1 MLLRGSLLASHLHRT
16 AAVPRLW
23 EASLELMVAGEV
35 SSASTPVQQQ
45 EGSVAGAPAAPGR
58 LDPAVDALQD
68 TTHDLVLSLLHVRAC
83 DWWLRAAAVWVC

>member
-23 EASLELMVAGEV
+23 EALLELMVAGEV
-35 SSASTPVQQQ
+35 SSASMPVQQQ
-45 EGSVAGAPAAPGR
+45 EASVAGAPAAPGR

-68 TTHDLVLSLLHVRAC
+68 TTHHLVLSLLHVRAGNC
-83 DWWLRAAAVWVC
+83 WLRGACVWVC